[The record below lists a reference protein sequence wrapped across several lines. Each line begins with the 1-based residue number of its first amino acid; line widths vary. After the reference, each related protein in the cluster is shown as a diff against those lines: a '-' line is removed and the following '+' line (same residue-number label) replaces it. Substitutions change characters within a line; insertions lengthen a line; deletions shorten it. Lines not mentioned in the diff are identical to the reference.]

1 MSIFVGENFIVLHSE
16 DSVCTTSS
24 ALQTLPNTDVCVY
37 GETEAHY
44 TGTWTLDELFLLL
57 KLK

>member
-1 MSIFVGENFIVLHSE
+1 MLRSE